1 MVSTTRVS
9 RLDLYFPFSSNFS
22 LRATIFSAYT
32 LDFQT
37 RLFSA
42 LPPSFNHAFKQLCA
56 ALLEPSNP
64 DESPPKSWNVNSN
77 SGIWKNFEFLGLLD
91 RYENVI
97 ASVGYEFIEQH
108 VKESCKGRWD
118 KPILEDLRV
127 WMSNRVVP
135 WMLQVYARGA
145 SNRTS
150 PLVYCHIVY

>member
-1 MVSTTRVS
+1 MVTSPRVS
-9 RLDLYFPFSSNFS
+9 RLPSSLTVSNTHFS

-32 LDFQT
+32 LNFQT

-42 LPPSFNHAFKQLCA
+42 LPPSFNLAFKHLCA
-56 ALLEPSNP
+56 ALLEPSKTE
-64 DESPPKSWNVNSN
+64 DLSSTSWNVNSK
-77 SGIWKNFEFLGLLD
+77 IWKNFDLLGLID

-108 VKESCKGRWD
+108 VWETYKGQWD

-127 WMSNRVVP
+127 WMSNKVVP

-145 SNRTS
+145 SNRR
-150 PLVYCHIVY
+150 PLLVYHSLKY

>member
-1 MVSTTRVS
+1 MVASPRVS
-9 RLDLYFPFSSNFS
+9 RLQSPLTFPNQHSS

-32 LDFQT
+32 LSFQT

-42 LPPSFNHAFKQLCA
+42 LPPSFNLAFKQLCA
-56 ALLEPSNP
+56 ALLEP
-64 DESPPKSWNVNSN
+64 PPSMSWNVNSK
-77 SGIWKNFEFLGLLD
+77 IWKNFDLLGLID

-108 VKESCKGRWD
+108 VWETYKGRWD

-127 WMSNRVVP
+127 WMSDRVVP

-145 SNRTS
+145 SNRRS
-150 PLVYCHIVY
+150 FLVYQFHVLILL